1 MSQIIAIDYGKARCG
16 IAATDDLQIIAS
28 ALTTVETKNLT
39 DFLQKY
45 FAENKVEAMVIG
57 LPTDLRGNMSGIEI
71 DILEFIEKAKNLF
84 PEVKIHR

>member
-45 FAENKVEAMVIG
+45 FVENISTIKIF
-57 LPTDLRGNMSGIEI
+57 I
-71 DILEFIEKAKNLF
+71 ILFKYKFNINFTLF
-84 PEVKIHR
+84 CCFTLLFLKK

>member
-57 LPTDLRGNMSGIEI
+57 VELHCGHVGRESLLR
-71 DILEFIEKAKNLF
+71 LQ
-84 PEVKIHR
+84 

>member
-45 FAENKVEAMVIG
+45 FAEN
-57 LPTDLRGNMSGIEI
+57 
-71 DILEFIEKAKNLF
+71 ILTI
-84 PEVKIHR
+84 KIILYLHRHSLNSLV